1 MRTALVLA
9 GAVAKGAFEAGVL
22 SVLAQTHEDIGMIV
36 ATSAGALNAAV
47 YATGIRH
54 GRVERA
60 AEVLS
65 RLWDDRADLEDV
77 AKLDLHALFGL
88 RGISSSARLGAV
100 VTDGMD
106 QAAAGAPPQGA
117 IELRLVTTRLSG
129 KTQLHGEISGTTFE
143 EVVAFSAEA
152 FDTRQSRADVARA
165 ALASAAFPVLYEP
178 VEVRGVGPC
187 VDGGVVN
194 NTPISWAIEGGAERV
209 IVVTGSPAV
218 AAPDDE
224 LSGVSLLAH
233 EVDIAINERLF
244 RDLLQART
252 VNRKLARLENV
263 FQSQNVNDE
272 QRTEI
277 LNALGWRPLDIVE
290 IRPTRSLPGNAFSAL
305 RNRDL
310 RLEYLQIGRDAAREA
325 LRLAT

>member
-22 SVLAQTHEDIGMIV
+22 SVLAQAREDIDMIV

-47 YATGIRH
+47 YATGIRY

-60 AEVLS
+60 AEVLTK
-65 RLWDDRADLEDV
+65 LWDDRADLEDV

-88 RGISSSARLGAV
+88 RGVSGSERLGAV

-106 QAAAGAPPQGA
+106 RAAGGGQPGGA

-129 KTQLHGEISGTTFE
+129 KTQMHDDISGTTFE

-152 FDTRQSRADVARA
+152 FDTPKGRADVAQA

-178 VEVRGVGPC
+178 VKVRGVGAC

-194 NTPISWAIEGGAERV
+194 NTPISWAIESGAERV
-209 IVVTGSPAV
+209 IVVTGSPAI
-218 AAPDDE
+218 AAQEDD
-224 LSGVSLLAH
+224 LSGVSLLGH

-244 RDLLQART
+244 RDLVQARS
-252 VNRKLARLENV
+252 VNSKLKRLNDV
-263 FQSQNVNDE
+263 FQRQKLSEE
-272 QRTEI
+272 QRAEV
-277 LNALGWRPLDIVE
+277 LNALGWRPLEIVE
-290 IRPTRSLPGNAFSAL
+290 IRPTRALPGNAFSAL
-305 RNRDL
+305 RKREL
-310 RLEYLQIGRDAAREA
+310 RLEYLKIGREAAREA
-325 LRLAT
+325 LKMA